1 MKTLKYIIISLI
13 ATAFTYSLSAQTL
26 NAAKEMY
33 KQGKYSQTKE
43 IFYKHLKA
51 SPNNAQLNQWY
62 GVCLYET
69 GEGDKA
75 VPYLQKAA
83 KKKIQDSYLYLGKIA
98 FDAYNFT
105 EAKEYFSQ
113 YVEALEEND
122 SDTSWGEK
130 LYDRASQ
137 CESMLRRTEKVRIID
152 SLIVAKDRFLD
163 NYKLSHE
170 CGSLSYFA
178 DIFTD
183 EEGEGTLYKN
193 QRNDKI
199 IYASATD
206 SVYSINMRNRMNNGN
221 WSEEMSVDL
230 IPGASGNIAYPY
242 LLSDGLT
249 IYFATDNDSLSIGG
263 YDIFVTRKN
272 LNSDLYLSPNNVG
285 MPFNSTS
292 NDYMMVIDEYHN
304 VGWFATERN
313 QHPDSVA
320 IYTYIPNEVKEIYSN
335 LPLDSIIPYAQITS
349 ISQTWIDG
357 EEESYKDLIN
367 QLSTT
372 LAPQEDKEKT
382 EFDFVVS
389 PGVIYTTYTQFK
401 NPKALE
407 LYKLSEGVE
416 SEIEKQKATLK
427 KLRQEYSVASPEQR
441 EKLAPS
447 ILKAEE
453 YLKTLYPQ
461 PEQYRN
467 AAREEEI
474 K

>member
-1 MKTLKYIIISLI
+1 
-13 ATAFTYSLSAQTL
+13 
-26 NAAKEMY
+26 MY
-33 KQGKYSQTKE
+33 KY
-43 IFYKHLKA
+43 FLRA
-51 SPNNAQLNQWY
+51 
-62 GVCLYET
+62 ET
-69 GEGDKA
+69 DVRQIPY
-75 VPYLQKAA
+75 VPQ
-83 KKKIQDSYLYLGKIA
+83 
-98 FDAYNFT
+98 
-105 EAKEYFSQ
+105 
-113 YVEALEEND
+113 
-122 SDTSWGEK
+122 
-130 LYDRASQ
+130 
-137 CESMLRRTEKVRIID
+137 KVRIID

-206 SVYSINMRNRMNNGN
+206 SVYSINMRNCMNNGN

-230 IPGASGNIAYPY
+230 IPGASANIAYPY

-335 LPLDSIIPYAQITS
+335 LPLDSIIPSAQITS
-349 ISQTWIDG
+349 ISQTWRDG
-357 EEESYKDLIN
+357 EEESYKALIN

-382 EFDFVVS
+382 EFEFV
-389 PGVIYTTYTQFK
+389 F
-401 NPKALE
+401 
-407 LYKLSEGVE
+407 
-416 SEIEKQKATLK
+416 
-427 KLRQEYSVASPEQR
+427 
-441 EKLAPS
+441 
-447 ILKAEE
+447 
-453 YLKTLYPQ
+453 
-461 PEQYRN
+461 
-467 AAREEEI
+467 
-474 K
+474 